1 MVGAIEAVK
10 TKDLMNV
17 RMGNAGVFAGTEDPI
32 QVLLEKV
39 GWGNF

>member
-10 TKDLMNV
+10 TKGLRNL
-17 RMGNAGVFAGTEDPI
+17 RMENTWIVARTEDPI

-39 GWGNF
+39 GWGSF